1 MAIAIERKIKSSSI
15 YFQNGGVLKKPHL
28 QELLPQELDFK
39 RKVLKRNPYIFYQRP
54 FVFQN
59 D

>member
-1 MAIAIERKIKSSSI
+1 MAIAIERRLKVVPIL
-15 YFQNGGVLKKPHL
+15 QNSGVLKKPHL

-39 RKVLKRNPYIFYQRP
+39 KKVSKRNLYIFYQRP

>member
-1 MAIAIERKIKSSSI
+1 MAIAIERRLKVVPI
-15 YFQNGGVLKKPHL
+15 YFQNSGVLKKPHL

-39 RKVLKRNPYIFYQRP
+39 RKELKRNPYIFYQRP